1 MIYATSLIVG
11 ALKSLSSTNHIRSYG
26 LTAFLLAIS
35 TSLPELVVAIVAS
48 LEGNATLVLGN
59 VIGSN
64 IADLSL
70 VIGGAAVIGGA
81 LRVSGSILKRDLY
94 LTGGAAILPILL
106 ILDHTLSRTDGFVL
120 LIVYLFFIVTVLRP
134 HQKSLAVHALATSPI
149 KRLLLI
155 VTHAKAQKS
164 LLKFSLGVLILLIA
178 SHFIVQIATA
188 LATSSGLSPLFIGL
202 FLVALGTSLPE
213 LAFEWRAVKMG
224 QTDMA
229 LGDLLGSIVANS
241 TLVLG
246 LAAIIRPLTLTV
258 RGLVPYTL
266 AIIVFIFMYILFIHF
281 VKTKRKLDWWEGL
294 ILISIFFFFLFLE
307 NNNFLVTMF

>member
-1 MIYATSLIVG
+1 MSPTPKLNKAY
-11 ALKSLSSTNHIRSYG
+11 
-26 LTAFLLAIS
+26 
-35 TSLPELVVAIVAS
+35 
-48 LEGNATLVLGN
+48 
-59 VIGSN
+59 SN
-64 IADLSL
+64 
-70 VIGGAAVIGGA
+70 
-81 LRVSGSILKRDLY
+81 
-94 LTGGAAILPILL
+94 
-106 ILDHTLSRTDGFVL
+106 
-120 LIVYLFFIVTVLRP
+120 
-134 HQKSLAVHALATSPI
+134 
-149 KRLLLI
+149 
-155 VTHAKAQKS
+155 
-164 LLKFSLGVLILLIA
+164 
-178 SHFIVQIATA
+178 IVQIATT

-266 AIIVFIFMYILFIHF
+266 AIIIFIFMYILFIYF

-294 ILISIFFFFLFLE
+294 ILIAIFFFFLFLE